1 LHVLAYLYHIEFSYA
16 RTGFLVVGLGRF
28 GIAGGSAS
36 FIPAGL
42 GFPCLGIVGYS
53 HMGFNR
59 RLARN
64 TTWDRGISTSLERLI
79 SAISMN
85 SNSACL
91 FCRAQNGALR
101 RPDSCGGWVPQ
112 AADDFQGDDL

>member
-36 FIPAGL
+36 FIQAGL

-91 FCRAQNGALR
+91 FCRAQNGALS